1 MKIIP
6 AIDLLDGQC
15 VRLLQGDYKKV
26 TSYNISPINQA
37 NYFIKE
43 GFRYLHIVDLDSA
56 KNVDNKNLNII
67 KSINKIKNLKIQVGG
82 GIRDIQKVKDLLNIG
97 IDRLIVGT
105 EAIKNKNF
113 LNALK
118 NEVDLEKIVFGLD
131 FKIIENEAVLYTN
144 GWLEK
149 SRYKL
154 FDFIEKNSWI
164 FNILATDISTDGMLS
179 GPNIKIYEKILN
191 KSNSNL
197 IASGGI
203 SAVSDIN
210 NLKKIGVQECV
221 IGKAIYENIIPIE
234 DIRNA
239 Y

>member
-37 NYFIKE
+37 NYFFKE

-56 KNVDNKNLNII
+56 KNADNKNLNII

-164 FNILATDISTDGMLS
+164 FNILATDISSDGMLS

-203 SAVSDIN
+203 SAISDIN
-210 NLKKIGVQECV
+210 NLKKIGIQECV
-221 IGKAIYENIIPIE
+221 VGKAIYENIIPIE

>member
-37 NYFIKE
+37 YYFFKE

-82 GIRDIQKVKDLLNIG
+82 GIRDIQKVKDLLDIG

-118 NEVDLEKIVFGLD
+118 NEVDVKKIVFGLD

-210 NLKKIGVQECV
+210 NLKKIGIQECV

-239 Y
+239 N

>member
-37 NYFIKE
+37 NYFFKE

-56 KNVDNKNLNII
+56 KNADNKNLNII

-82 GIRDIQKVKDLLNIG
+82 GIRDIQKVKDLLDIG

-118 NEVDLEKIVFGLD
+118 NEVDVEKIVFGLD

-164 FNILATDISTDGMLS
+164 FNILATDITSDGMLS

-239 Y
+239 N

>member
-15 VRLLQGDYKKV
+15 VRLLQGNYKKV

-37 NYFIKE
+37 NFFFKE

-56 KNVDNKNLNII
+56 KNVNDKNLNII

-82 GIRDIQKVKDLLNIG
+82 GIRDIQKVKDLLDIG

-118 NEVDLEKIVFGLD
+118 NEVDVKKIVFGLD

-164 FNILATDISTDGMLS
+164 LNILATDISSDGMLS

-203 SAVSDIN
+203 SAISDIN
-210 NLKKIGVQECV
+210 NLKKIGIQECV
-221 IGKAIYENIIPIE
+221 VGKAIYENIIPIE

>member
-37 NYFIKE
+37 NYFFKE

-56 KNVDNKNLNII
+56 KNADNKNLNII

-118 NEVDLEKIVFGLD
+118 NEVDVEKIVFGLD

-144 GWLEK
+144 GWLEN

-179 GPNIKIYEKILN
+179 GPNIEIYEKILN

-239 Y
+239 N

>member
-37 NYFIKE
+37 NYFFKE

-56 KNVDNKNLNII
+56 KNADNKNLNII

-118 NEVDLEKIVFGLD
+118 NEVDVKKIVFGLD

-164 FNILATDISTDGMLS
+164 LNILATDISSDGMLS

-203 SAVSDIN
+203 SAISDIN
-210 NLKKIGVQECV
+210 NLKKIGIQECV
-221 IGKAIYENIIPIE
+221 VGKAIYENIIPIE

-239 Y
+239 N

>member
-37 NYFIKE
+37 NYFFKE

-56 KNVDNKNLNII
+56 KNTDNKNLNII

-118 NEVDLEKIVFGLD
+118 NEVDVEKIVFGLD

-179 GPNIKIYEKILN
+179 GPNIEIYEKILN

-239 Y
+239 N

>member
-37 NYFIKE
+37 NYFFKE

-56 KNVDNKNLNII
+56 KNADNKNLNII

-118 NEVDLEKIVFGLD
+118 NEVDVKKIVFGLD

-154 FDFIEKNSWI
+154 FDFIEKNSWM
-164 FNILATDISTDGMLS
+164 FNILATDISSDGMLS
-179 GPNIKIYEKILN
+179 GPNIKIYEMILN

-210 NLKKIGVQECV
+210 NLKKIGIQECV
-221 IGKAIYENIIPIE
+221 VGKAIYENIIPIE

>member
-37 NYFIKE
+37 NYFFKE

-56 KNVDNKNLNII
+56 KNADNKNLNII

-82 GIRDIQKVKDLLNIG
+82 GIRDIQKVKDLLDIG

-118 NEVDLEKIVFGLD
+118 NEVDVKKIVFGLD
-131 FKIIENEAVLYTN
+131 FKIIKNEAVLYTN

-164 FNILATDISTDGMLS
+164 LNILATDISSDGMLS

-203 SAVSDIN
+203 SAISDIN
-210 NLKKIGVQECV
+210 NLKKIGIQECV
-221 IGKAIYENIIPIE
+221 VGKAIYENIIPIE

>member
-26 TSYNISPINQA
+26 TSYNISPIDQA
-37 NYFIKE
+37 NYFFKE

-56 KNVDNKNLNII
+56 KNADNKNLNII

-118 NEVDLEKIVFGLD
+118 NEVDVKKIVFGLD
-131 FKIIENEAVLYTN
+131 FKIIKNEAVLYTN

-164 FNILATDISTDGMLS
+164 LNILATDISSDGMLS

-203 SAVSDIN
+203 SAISDIN
-210 NLKKIGVQECV
+210 NLKKIGIQECV
-221 IGKAIYENIIPIE
+221 VGKAIYENIIPIE

>member
-37 NYFIKE
+37 NYFFKE

-56 KNVDNKNLNII
+56 KNADNKNLNII

-82 GIRDIQKVKDLLNIG
+82 GIRDIQKVKDLLDIG

-118 NEVDLEKIVFGLD
+118 NEVDVEKIVFGLD

-164 FNILATDISTDGMLS
+164 FNILATDISSDGMLS

-239 Y
+239 N

>member
-37 NYFIKE
+37 NYFFKE

-56 KNVDNKNLNII
+56 KNADNKNLNII

-118 NEVDLEKIVFGLD
+118 NEVDVKKIVFGLD

-154 FDFIEKNSWI
+154 FDFIEENSWI

-179 GPNIKIYEKILN
+179 GPNIEIYEKILN
-191 KSNSNL
+191 KSSSNV

-210 NLKKIGVQECV
+210 NLKKIGIQECV
-221 IGKAIYENIIPIE
+221 VGKAIYENIIPIE

>member
-26 TSYNISPINQA
+26 TSYNISPIDQA
-37 NYFIKE
+37 NYFFKE

-56 KNVDNKNLNII
+56 KNADNKNLNII

-82 GIRDIQKVKDLLNIG
+82 GIRDIQKVKDLLDIG

-118 NEVDLEKIVFGLD
+118 NEVDVKKIVFGLD
-131 FKIIENEAVLYTN
+131 FKIIKNEAVLYTN

-164 FNILATDISTDGMLS
+164 LNILATDISSDGMLS

-203 SAVSDIN
+203 SAISDIN
-210 NLKKIGVQECV
+210 NLKKIGIQECV
-221 IGKAIYENIIPIE
+221 VGKAIYENIIPIE

-239 Y
+239 N

>member
-37 NYFIKE
+37 NYFFKE

-56 KNVDNKNLNII
+56 KNADNKNLNII

-118 NEVDLEKIVFGLD
+118 NEVDVKKIVFGLD

-164 FNILATDISTDGMLS
+164 LNILATDISSDGMLS

-203 SAVSDIN
+203 SAISDIN
-210 NLKKIGVQECV
+210 NLKKIGIQECV
-221 IGKAIYENIIPIE
+221 VGKAIYENIIPIE

>member
-37 NYFIKE
+37 NYFFKE

-56 KNVDNKNLNII
+56 KNADNKNLNII

-118 NEVDLEKIVFGLD
+118 NEVDVEKIVFGLD

-239 Y
+239 N

>member
-82 GIRDIQKVKDLLNIG
+82 GIRDIQKVKDLLDIG

-118 NEVDLEKIVFGLD
+118 NEVDVKKIVFGLD

-210 NLKKIGVQECV
+210 NLKKIGIQECV

-239 Y
+239 N

>member
-37 NYFIKE
+37 NYFFKE

-56 KNVDNKNLNII
+56 KNADNKNLNII

-118 NEVDLEKIVFGLD
+118 NEVDVKKIVFGLD

-154 FDFIEKNSWI
+154 FDFIKKNSWI
-164 FNILATDISTDGMLS
+164 LNILATDISSDGMLS

-203 SAVSDIN
+203 SAISDIN
-210 NLKKIGVQECV
+210 NLKKIGIQECV
-221 IGKAIYENIIPIE
+221 VGKAIYENIIPIE

>member
-37 NYFIKE
+37 NFFFKE

-56 KNVDNKNLNII
+56 KNADNKNLNII

-118 NEVDLEKIVFGLD
+118 NEVDVKKIVFGLD

-164 FNILATDISTDGMLS
+164 LNILATDISSDGMLS

-203 SAVSDIN
+203 SAISDIN
-210 NLKKIGVQECV
+210 NLKKIGIQECV
-221 IGKAIYENIIPIE
+221 VGKAIYENIIPIE

>member
-37 NYFIKE
+37 NYFFKE

-56 KNVDNKNLNII
+56 KNADNKNLNII

-118 NEVDLEKIVFGLD
+118 NEVDVKKIVFGLD

-179 GPNIKIYEKILN
+179 GPNIEIYEKILN

-239 Y
+239 N

>member
-15 VRLLQGDYKKV
+15 VRLLQGNYKKV

-37 NYFIKE
+37 NFFFKE

-56 KNVDNKNLNII
+56 KNADNKNLNII

-118 NEVDLEKIVFGLD
+118 NEVDVEKIVFGLD

-179 GPNIKIYEKILN
+179 GPNIEIYEKILN
-191 KSNSNL
+191 KSNSNV

-210 NLKKIGVQECV
+210 NLKKIGIQECV
-221 IGKAIYENIIPIE
+221 VGKAIYENIIPIE

>member
-37 NYFIKE
+37 NYFYKE

-82 GIRDIQKVKDLLNIG
+82 GIRDIQKVKDLLDIG

-118 NEVDLEKIVFGLD
+118 NEVDVKKIVFGLD

-210 NLKKIGVQECV
+210 NLKKIGIQECV

-239 Y
+239 N

>member
-37 NYFIKE
+37 NYFFKE

-56 KNVDNKNLNII
+56 KNADNKNLNII

-118 NEVDLEKIVFGLD
+118 NEVDVKKIVFGLD

-179 GPNIKIYEKILN
+179 GPNIEIYEKILN

-203 SAVSDIN
+203 SAISDIN
-210 NLKKIGVQECV
+210 NLKKIGIQECV
-221 IGKAIYENIIPIE
+221 VGKAIYENIIPIE

>member
-37 NYFIKE
+37 NYFFKE

-56 KNVDNKNLNII
+56 KNADNKNLNII

-118 NEVDLEKIVFGLD
+118 NEVDVEKIVFGLD

-179 GPNIKIYEKILN
+179 GPNIEIYERILN

-239 Y
+239 N

>member
-56 KNVDNKNLNII
+56 KNANDKNLNII
-67 KSINKIKNLKIQVGG
+67 KSINEIKNLKIQVGG
-82 GIRDIQKVKDLLNIG
+82 GIRDIQKVKDLLDIG

-118 NEVDLEKIVFGLD
+118 NEIDVKKIVFGLD

-210 NLKKIGVQECV
+210 NLKKIGIQECV

>member
-37 NYFIKE
+37 NYFFKE

-82 GIRDIQKVKDLLNIG
+82 GIRDIQKVKDLLDIG

-118 NEVDLEKIVFGLD
+118 NEVDVEKIVFGLD

-210 NLKKIGVQECV
+210 NLKKIGIQECV

-239 Y
+239 N

>member
-37 NYFIKE
+37 NYFFKE

-82 GIRDIQKVKDLLNIG
+82 GIRDIQKVKDLLDIG

-118 NEVDLEKIVFGLD
+118 NEVDVEKIVFGLD

-239 Y
+239 N

>member
-37 NYFIKE
+37 NYFFKE

-56 KNVDNKNLNII
+56 KNVNDKNLNII

-118 NEVDLEKIVFGLD
+118 NEVDVKKIVFGLD

-154 FDFIEKNSWI
+154 FDFIKKNSWI
-164 FNILATDISTDGMLS
+164 LNILATDISSDGMLS

-203 SAVSDIN
+203 SAISDIN
-210 NLKKIGVQECV
+210 NLKKIGIQECV
-221 IGKAIYENIIPIE
+221 VGKAIYENIIPIE

>member
-15 VRLLQGDYKKV
+15 VRLLQGNYKKV

-37 NYFIKE
+37 NFFFKE

-56 KNVDNKNLNII
+56 KNVNDKNLNII

-82 GIRDIQKVKDLLNIG
+82 GIRDIQKVKDLLDIG

-118 NEVDLEKIVFGLD
+118 NEVDVKKIVFGLD
-131 FKIIENEAVLYTN
+131 FKIIKNEAVLYTN

-164 FNILATDISTDGMLS
+164 LNILATDISSDGMLS

-203 SAVSDIN
+203 SAISDIN
-210 NLKKIGVQECV
+210 NLKKIGIQECV
-221 IGKAIYENIIPIE
+221 VGKAIYENIIPIE

>member
-37 NYFIKE
+37 NYFFKE

-56 KNVDNKNLNII
+56 KNADNKNLNII

-118 NEVDLEKIVFGLD
+118 NEVDVEKIVFGLD

-164 FNILATDISTDGMLS
+164 FNILATDISSDGMLS

-203 SAVSDIN
+203 SAISDIN
-210 NLKKIGVQECV
+210 NLKKIGIQECV
-221 IGKAIYENIIPIE
+221 VGKAIYENIIPIE

>member
-37 NYFIKE
+37 NYFFKE
-43 GFRYLHIVDLDSA
+43 GFKYLHIVDLDSA

-82 GIRDIQKVKDLLNIG
+82 GIRDIQKVKDLLDIG

-118 NEVDLEKIVFGLD
+118 NEVDVEKIVFGLD

-203 SAVSDIN
+203 STVSDIN
-210 NLKKIGVQECV
+210 NLKKIGIQECV

-239 Y
+239 N

>member
-37 NYFIKE
+37 NYFFKE

-82 GIRDIQKVKDLLNIG
+82 GIRDIQKVKDLLDIG

-118 NEVDLEKIVFGLD
+118 NEVDVEKIVFGLD

-210 NLKKIGVQECV
+210 NLKKIGIQECV

-234 DIRNA
+234 DIINA
-239 Y
+239 N

>member
-37 NYFIKE
+37 NYFYKE

-56 KNVDNKNLNII
+56 KSANNKNLNII

-82 GIRDIQKVKDLLNIG
+82 GIRDIQKVKDLLDIG

-118 NEVDLEKIVFGLD
+118 NEVDVKKIVFGLD

-210 NLKKIGVQECV
+210 NLKKIGIQECV

-239 Y
+239 N

>member
-37 NYFIKE
+37 NYFFKE

-56 KNVDNKNLNII
+56 KNADNKNLNII

-118 NEVDLEKIVFGLD
+118 NEVDVK
-131 FKIIENEAVLYTN
+131 
-144 GWLEK
+144 
-149 SRYKL
+149 
-154 FDFIEKNSWI
+154 KNSVWVR
-164 FNILATDISTDGMLS
+164 F
-179 GPNIKIYEKILN
+179 
-191 KSNSNL
+191 
-197 IASGGI
+197 
-203 SAVSDIN
+203 
-210 NLKKIGVQECV
+210 
-221 IGKAIYENIIPIE
+221 
-234 DIRNA
+234 
-239 Y
+239 

>member
-15 VRLLQGDYKKV
+15 VRLLQGNYKKV

-37 NYFIKE
+37 NFFFKE

-56 KNVDNKNLNII
+56 KNVNDKNLNII

-82 GIRDIQKVKDLLNIG
+82 GIRDIQKVKDLLDIG

-118 NEVDLEKIVFGLD
+118 NEVDVKKIVFGLD
-131 FKIIENEAVLYTN
+131 FKIIKNEAVLYTN

-179 GPNIKIYEKILN
+179 GPNIEIYEKILN

-239 Y
+239 N

>member
-15 VRLLQGDYKKV
+15 VRLLQGDYKKI

-37 NYFIKE
+37 NYFFKE

-82 GIRDIQKVKDLLNIG
+82 GIRDIQKVKDLLDIG

-118 NEVDLEKIVFGLD
+118 NEVDVEKIVFGLD

-203 SAVSDIN
+203 STVSDIN
-210 NLKKIGVQECV
+210 NLKKIGIQECV

-239 Y
+239 N

>member
-37 NYFIKE
+37 NYFFKE

-56 KNVDNKNLNII
+56 KNADNKNLNII

-118 NEVDLEKIVFGLD
+118 NEVDVEKIVFGLD

-164 FNILATDISTDGMLS
+164 LNILATDISSDGMLS

-203 SAVSDIN
+203 SAISDIN
-210 NLKKIGVQECV
+210 NLKKIGIQECV
-221 IGKAIYENIIPIE
+221 VGKAIYENIIPIE

>member
-37 NYFIKE
+37 NYFFKE

-56 KNVDNKNLNII
+56 KNADNKNLNII

-118 NEVDLEKIVFGLD
+118 NEVDVEKIVFGLD

-179 GPNIKIYEKILN
+179 GPNIEIYEKILN

-239 Y
+239 N